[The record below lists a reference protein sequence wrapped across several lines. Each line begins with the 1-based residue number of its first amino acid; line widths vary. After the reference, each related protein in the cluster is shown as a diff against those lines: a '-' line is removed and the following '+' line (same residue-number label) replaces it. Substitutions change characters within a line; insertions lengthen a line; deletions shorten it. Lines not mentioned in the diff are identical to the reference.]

1 MTKKL
6 RVTESNLAKLTNDMV
21 EERKRTDTIIMT
33 QTQTI
38 DRQSEKLDNLRL
50 QIEESQ
56 RPKPLMARL
65 KAVFVT
71 D

>member
-1 MTKKL
+1 
-6 RVTESNLAKLTNDMV
+6 MV

-65 KAVFVT
+65 KAVFVGN
-71 D
+71 

>member
-1 MTKKL
+1 
-6 RVTESNLAKLTNDMV
+6 MV

-50 QIEESQ
+50 QIEESKQ
-56 RPKPLMARL
+56 PKPLMARL
-65 KAVFVT
+65 KAVFMA